1 MAWGRFSERSQPITR
16 GAVRGA
22 APTGHT
28 RRRRGRALAAAALI
42 ALAGATG
49 ALAHGDPSSHYLE
62 TQDFLSSYASPPAA
76 ELELELLGLVEA
88 TRENGYPVKVTLI
101 ASADDSGGDPGPVGD
116 PQAYAELLASELGSA
131 LDSLG
136 PVIVV
141 TPNGLGVSGR
151 HSVGGQTVR
160 VTSQDVEALVGG
172 IDLPAAT
179 GDDLAQTAMLAVRQ
193 VADAGGHTLP
203 AYVPPADNPPV
214 PAWVVATK
222 ASAAS
227 GGSRVWPLVGLGV
240 LLVAFLAPLA
250 VLIAQGRHSGE
261 EGGVSSPTV

>member
-116 PQAYAELLASELGSA
+116 PQAYA

-160 VTSQDVEALVGG
+160 VTSQDVDALVGG
-172 IDLPAAT
+172 IDLPVAT